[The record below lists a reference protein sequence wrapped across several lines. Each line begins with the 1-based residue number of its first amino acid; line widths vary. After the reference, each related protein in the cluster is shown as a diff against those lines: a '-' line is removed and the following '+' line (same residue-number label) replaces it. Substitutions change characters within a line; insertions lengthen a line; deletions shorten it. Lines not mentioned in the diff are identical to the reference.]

1 MAPAGDVAMT
11 DASLTSEIAR
21 SRDELDQPSVS
32 ARLLE
37 PFTRQLLVEA
47 GLGPGM
53 RVLDVCSGAG
63 EVALLAREIVGPGGH
78 VTGFDPS
85 AQAVAY
91 ASDRAVFRG
100 FGNVEF
106 VEAQLDDL
114 PFGADFDA
122 IVGRVVLA
130 YRRDPVRDL
139 RALGRCLRPSGLL
152 VFQEFDHLSGR
163 TIPPAPLVEEVRH
176 WLIEAFERAG
186 IELQMGPRLYAA
198 FQSAGLPPPR
208 MRLDGLIG
216 GAESVAPMLMESVMR
231 MLLPHLESLGVAMGQ
246 AVQVDTLEERI
257 RLDLERTGGILQSSL
272 LIGAWARMP
281 G

>member
-1 MAPAGDVAMT
+1 MT
-11 DASLTSEIAR
+11 NASVTSEIAR

-37 PFTRQLLVEA
+37 PFTRQLLTEA

-63 EVALLAREIVGPGGH
+63 DVALLARDIVGPDGH
-78 VTGFDPS
+78 VTGFDAS

-91 ASDRAVFRG
+91 AGDRAAFRG
-100 FGNVEF
+100 FGNVDF
-106 VEAQLDDL
+106 VQAELDDL
-114 PFGADFDA
+114 PLAAEFDA
-122 IVGRVVLA
+122 IVGRIVLA

-139 RALGRCLRPSGLL
+139 RALGRFLKPGGLL

-163 TIPPAPLVEEVRH
+163 TIPPAPRVEEIRH

-186 IELQMGPRLYAA
+186 IELQMGPKLYAA

-216 GAESVAPMLMESVMR
+216 GAESVAPMLMETVMR
-231 MLLPHLESLGVAMGQ
+231 MLLPHLESLGVATGQ
-246 AVQVDTLEERI
+246 ELQVDMLEERI
-257 RLDLERTGGILQSSL
+257 RLDLERSGGILQSSL
-272 LIGAWARMP
+272 LVGAWARIP
-281 G
+281 D

>member
-1 MAPAGDVAMT
+1 MT
-11 DASLTSEIAR
+11 NASLTSEIAR

-37 PFTRQLLVEA
+37 PFTRQLLSEA

-63 EVALLAREIVGPGGH
+63 ELALLARDIVGPGGH
-78 VTGFDPS
+78 VTGFDPA

-91 ASDRAVFRG
+91 ASDRAAFRG
-100 FGNVEF
+100 LNNVDFVQAEF
-106 VEAQLDDL
+106 DDL
-114 PFGADFDA
+114 PFAAEFDA
-122 IVGRVVLA
+122 IIGRVVLA

-139 RALGRCLRPSGLL
+139 RALARCGKPGGLL

-163 TIPPAPLVEEVRH
+163 TIPPAARIEEIRH
-176 WLIEAFERAG
+176 WMIEAFERAG
-186 IELQMGPRLYAA
+186 IDLQMGPRLYTA

-216 GAESVAPMLMESVMR
+216 GAESVAPMLMETVMR
-231 MLLPHLESLGVAMGQ
+231 MLLPHLESLGVAAGQ
-246 AVQVDTLEERI
+246 DVVVDTLEERI
-257 RLDLERTGGILQSSL
+257 RLDLERSGGILQSSL
-272 LIGAWARMP
+272 LVGAWARIP
-281 G
+281 D